1 MAWLAAGAFM
11 DTQPLTQKT
20 ITTTAD
26 TAFKAKE
33 LAPRAG
39 EAAQTAQAVP
49 EAAKAERAQL
59 EREQLKELAARMEE
73 LAGSFNRGL
82 RFSVDEDSG
91 RQVVTVVDKTSGETI
106 RQIPT
111 EELLD
116 IIARLAKAG
125 GGLIDINV

>member
-1 MAWLAAGAFM
+1 M

-59 EREQLKELAARMEE
+59 EREQLEELAARMEE

-82 RFSVDEDSG
+82 KFSVDEDSG
-91 RQVVTVVDKTSGETI
+91 RQVVTVVDNRSGETI

>member
-1 MAWLAAGAFM
+1 M

>member
-1 MAWLAAGAFM
+1 M
-11 DTQPLTQKT
+11 DTQPLTPKT
-20 ITTTAD
+20 MTTTAD

-33 LAPRAG
+33 LAPRPG
-39 EAAQTAQAVP
+39 ETAQTAQAVP
-49 EAAKAERAQL
+49 EAANAERGAL

-116 IIARLAKAG
+116 IIARLAEAS
-125 GGLIDINV
+125 GGLIDVKV

>member
-1 MAWLAAGAFM
+1 M

-39 EAAQTAQAVP
+39 EAAQTPRAVP
-49 EAAKAERAQL
+49 EAAKAEPAQL
-59 EREQLKELAARMEE
+59 EREQLEELAARMEE

-82 RFSVDEDSG
+82 KFSVDEDSG

-116 IIARLAKAG
+116 IIARLAEAG